1 MEIPGQ
7 GTSTTSGCAMTTQTL
22 PTSNSNQSSSVRQ
35 VDNSSD
41 DPLAAIMNQTIFG
54 GNFFYHT
61 EVHFYTTTTRKLES
75 QSIQI

>member
-7 GTSTTSGCAMTTQTL
+7 GTSTTMTSAMTTQTL

-35 VDNSSD
+35 VDTSSD

-54 GNFFYHT
+54 GKDFTASEHL
-61 EVHFYTTTTRKLES
+61 VQHH
-75 QSIQI
+75 